1 MGLSRENAWA
11 LLTEFTQNENLQ
23 KHALAVEAA
32 VRGYARQWGED
43 EAAWGVTALL
53 HDFDYERYPDLADHP
68 FKGAE
73 ILRERGYPEWL
84 VRAVLSHAD
93 HTGVVRESR
102 LEHTLFACDEMAGF
116 VTAAALIRPSKSLLD
131 LEAKSVVKRMKEK
144 AFARAVNRDDLR
156 RGAEEIGVP
165 LDVHV
170 ANVIAFM
177 REHAEALGL
186 KGAL

>member
-1 MGLSRENAWA
+1 MELSRETAWA

-32 VRGYARQWGED
+32 VRGYARQFGED
-43 EAAWGVTALL
+43 DTAWGVTALL
-53 HDFDYERYPDLADHP
+53 HDFDYDRYPDLADHP

-84 VRAVLSHAD
+84 IRAVLSHAD
-93 HTGVVRESR
+93 HTGVGRETR

-165 LDVHV
+165 LEEHV
-170 ANVIAFM
+170 ASVIGFM
-177 REHAEALGL
+177 REQVDALGL
-186 KGAL
+186 RGAL

>member
-1 MGLSRENAWA
+1 MTLSRDTAWA

>member
-1 MGLSRENAWA
+1 M
-11 LLTEFTQNENLQ
+11 
-23 KHALAVEAA
+23 
-32 VRGYARQWGED
+32 
-43 EAAWGVTALL
+43 TALL

-93 HTGVVRESR
+93 HTGVARETR

-116 VTAAALIRPSKSLLD
+116 VTAAALVRPSKSLLD

-156 RGAEEIGVP
+156 RGAEEIGLP
-165 LDVHV
+165 LDEHV

-177 REHAEALGL
+177 REKADDARVA
-186 KGAL
+186 GAA

>member
-1 MGLSRENAWA
+1 MELSREKAWA

-32 VRGYARQWGED
+32 VRGYARQFGED
-43 EAAWGVTALL
+43 EEAWGVTALL
-53 HDFDYERYPDLADHP
+53 HDFDYDRYPDLADHP

-93 HTGVVRESR
+93 HTGVARETR

-116 VTAAALIRPSKSLLD
+116 VTAAALIRPSRSLLD

-165 LDVHV
+165 LEEHV
-170 ANVIAFM
+170 ANVIGFM
-177 REHAEALGL
+177 RGQADALGL
-186 KGAL
+186 RGAL